1 MSLPAKIDAE
11 IKQAMLS
18 KDAARLGVL
27 RMLKSGIKYAAIEKG
42 GADYQPTDSEV
53 ITVVRKEIKK
63 RQDSVESFAKGG
75 RPELAEKE
83 QAEIAILT
91 EYLPAPL
98 TEEEIEKIVTA
109 AIIEVGATTKAQM
122 GAVIKAAQVRA
133 EGRVDG
139 KKLSQIVQKLL
150 V

>member
-11 IKQAMLS
+11 IKQAMLA

-42 GADYQPTDSEV
+42 GADYQPTDAEV
-53 ITVVRKEIKK
+53 ISVVRKEIKK
-63 RQDSVESFAKGG
+63 RQDSVESFTKGG
-75 RPELAEKE
+75 RPELADKEK
-83 QAEIAILT
+83 AEIVILN

-122 GAVIKAAQVRA
+122 GAVIKAAQARA
-133 EGRVDG
+133 DGRVDG
-139 KKLSQIVQKLL
+139 KKLSQVVQKLL